1 MTIQSLFSKVKKAG
15 YAFNFKSVNEIN
27 KRFLF
32 TVNNIVIEAHYS
44 VTSGIVTTYAHNI
57 GYNESTQE
65 QRYLFF
71 PSFGKAVQFANS

>member
-1 MTIQSLFSKVKKAG
+1 MTIQSLFGRVKKAG
-15 YAFNFKSVNEIN
+15 YAFNFKSLNTVNKVFI
-27 KRFLF
+27 F
-32 TVNNIVIEAHYS
+32 TVNNVTIEAYYS

-71 PSFGKAVQFANS
+71 DSLNKAVQFANS